1 MTHKIYWAERG
12 LRYLYE
18 VVTAELFMYTFCMI
32 FMRQDPRFTDAI
44 WIAGIFLLSYLIRDF
59 APNHILL
66 TVGHLV
72 LAGLLVI
79 LPGTVWIRTVT
90 GIYDIGYLLP
100 CAVAY
105 AKRGSG
111 LTDMSE
117 PWPSILAGIF
127 VYFASIGM
135 ELPVLSNLSYI
146 AVALLMAIYMMIRYI
161 QGLKRY
167 ISQTTEVS
175 EQSIRDIAFIN
186 GRVVLFLA
194 VLVLLLMGAC
204 RFLDLSG
211 FVNVLARAFA
221 KVVQTVFGAIMVI
234 WVFVLTLLT
243 KGGTAAT
250 SLDYQDTLNEY
261 YQNSVKGYDVFTLIL
276 KVFVVLL
283 LIFFLVRI
291 LLQVIRFLLKPRS
304 YADDV
309 IELIAEEPNQYKER
323 ITNRRIMHRLTAEEQ
338 ARKIYKKSILR
349 YKDVITLNKRMT
361 CEDIRQ
367 EITKTEVGNVEG
379 ISAIYEQIRY
389 GAGEVDNY
397 VIREMKAASGQN
409 KRVNKKENKKGVVQ
423 NEPEEKDDRIMG
435 SHHSTCSGCCGTV
448 SYTGDK
454 KSEK

>member
-18 VVTAELFMYTFCMI
+18 VVAAELFMYAFCMI
-32 FMRQDPRFTDAI
+32 FMRQDPRLMDAL
-44 WIAGIFLLSYLIRDF
+44 WIAGVFLLSYLIRDF

-66 TVGHLV
+66 TAGHLV

-79 LPGTVWIRTVT
+79 LPGAVWIRAVT

-105 AKRGSG
+105 AKRGSR
-111 LTDMSE
+111 LTNMSE
-117 PWPSILAGIF
+117 PWPSILAGIII
-127 VYFASIGM
+127 YFASISM
-135 ELPVLSNLSYI
+135 KLSVLSNLSYI
-146 AVALLMAIYMMIRYI
+146 AVALLMAIYLMIRYV

-186 GRVVLFLA
+186 GRVVLFLSGI
-194 VLVLLLMGAC
+194 VLLLMGAC

-211 FVNVLARAFA
+211 LVNVLARAFA

-243 KGGTAAT
+243 KGGPAAT

-291 LLQVIRFLLKPRS
+291 LLQVIHFLLKPRS

-309 IELIAEEPNQYKER
+309 IELVDEEPNQYKER
-323 ITNRRIMHRLTAEEQ
+323 IADRHILRRLTDEERARRI
-338 ARKIYKKSILR
+338 YKRSILR
-349 YKDVITLNKRMT
+349 YKDAIALNRRLT

-367 EITKTEVGNVEG
+367 EIADVEAGNVDG

-389 GAGEVDNY
+389 GDRKVDGL
-397 VIREMKAASGQN
+397 VIQEMKAALGQN
-409 KRVNKKENKKGVVQ
+409 KKVNEKG
-423 NEPEEKDDRIMG
+423 K
-435 SHHSTCSGCCGTV
+435 
-448 SYTGDK
+448 
-454 KSEK
+454 

>member
-32 FMRQDPRFTDAI
+32 FMRQDPRFVDAI

-243 KGGTAAT
+243 KGGPAAT

-367 EITKTEVGNVEG
+367 EITETEVGNVEG

-397 VIREMKAASGQN
+397 VIREMKVASVQN

-423 NEPEEKDDRIMG
+423 K
-435 SHHSTCSGCCGTV
+435 
-448 SYTGDK
+448 
-454 KSEK
+454 

>member
-32 FMRQDPRFTDAI
+32 FMRQDPRFVDAI

-105 AKRGSG
+105 AKRGSR

-117 PWPSILAGIF
+117 PWPSILAGII

-243 KGGTAAT
+243 KGGPAAT

-276 KVFVVLL
+276 KVVVVLL

-291 LLQVIRFLLKPRS
+291 LLKVIRFLLKPRS

-309 IELIAEEPNQYKER
+309 IEFIAEEPNQHKER
-323 ITNRRIMHRLTAEEQ
+323 ITNSRIMHRLTAEER

-367 EITKTEVGNVEG
+367 EITETEVGNVEG

-423 NEPEEKDDRIMG
+423 K
-435 SHHSTCSGCCGTV
+435 
-448 SYTGDK
+448 
-454 KSEK
+454 

>member
-44 WIAGIFLLSYLIRDF
+44 WIAGIFLLSYLIRNF

-243 KGGTAAT
+243 KGGPAAT

-423 NEPEEKDDRIMG
+423 K
-435 SHHSTCSGCCGTV
+435 
-448 SYTGDK
+448 
-454 KSEK
+454 

>member
-44 WIAGIFLLSYLIRDF
+44 WIAGIFLLSYLIRNF

-243 KGGTAAT
+243 KGGPAAT

-367 EITKTEVGNVEG
+367 ETTKTEVGNVEG

-409 KRVNKKENKKGVVQ
+409 KRVNKKENKKT
-423 NEPEEKDDRIMG
+423 EKI
-435 SHHSTCSGCCGTV
+435 H
-448 SYTGDK
+448 
-454 KSEK
+454 

>member
-18 VVTAELFMYTFCMI
+18 VIAAELFMYAFCMI
-32 FMRQDPRFTDAI
+32 FMRQDPRFMDAL
-44 WIAGIFLLSYLIRDF
+44 WIAGAFLLSYLIRDF

-66 TVGHLV
+66 TGGHLV

-79 LPGTVWIRTVT
+79 LPGAVWIRAVT
-90 GIYDIGYLLP
+90 GLYDIGYLLP

-105 AKRGSG
+105 AKRGSR
-111 LTDMSE
+111 LADMSE
-117 PWPSILAGIF
+117 PWPSILAGIII
-127 VYFASIGM
+127 YFASIGM
-135 ELPVLSNLSYI
+135 KLPVLSNLSYI
-146 AVALLMAIYMMIRYI
+146 AVALLMAVYLMIRYV

-167 ISQTTEVS
+167 ISQTAEVS
-175 EQSIRDIAFIN
+175 EQSIRDIAFVN
-186 GRVVLFLA
+186 GRVVLFLSGI
-194 VLVLLLMGAC
+194 VLLLMGAC

-211 FVNVLARAFA
+211 LVNVLAAACA
-221 KVVQTVFGAIMVI
+221 KVIQTVFGAIMVI

-243 KGGTAAT
+243 KGGPEAT

-261 YQNSVKGYDVFTLIL
+261 YQNSVRGYDIFTLIL

-291 LLQVIRFLLKPRS
+291 LLQVIQFLLKPRS

-309 IELIAEEPNQYKER
+309 IELVDEEPHQYKER
-323 ITNRRIMHRLTAEEQ
+323 ITVRHILHRMTDEER

-349 YKDVITLNKRMT
+349 YKDVITFNRRLT

-367 EITKTEVGNVEG
+367 QISEMEDGNVDD

-389 GAGEVDNY
+389 GSRKVNDH
-397 VIREMKAASGQN
+397 VIQEMKAASG
-409 KRVNKKENKKGVVQ
+409 RNKKVIEKG
-423 NEPEEKDDRIMG
+423 K
-435 SHHSTCSGCCGTV
+435 
-448 SYTGDK
+448 
-454 KSEK
+454 

>member
-32 FMRQDPRFTDAI
+32 FMRQDPRFVNAI

-105 AKRGSG
+105 AKRGSR

-146 AVALLMAIYMMIRYI
+146 AVALLMAIYMIIRYI

-243 KGGTAAT
+243 KGGPAAT

-261 YQNSVKGYDVFTLIL
+261 YQSSVKGYDVFTLIL

-367 EITKTEVGNVEG
+367 EITETEVGNVEG

-397 VIREMKAASGQN
+397 VIREMKAASVQN

-423 NEPEEKDDRIMG
+423 K
-435 SHHSTCSGCCGTV
+435 
-448 SYTGDK
+448 
-454 KSEK
+454 

>member
-32 FMRQDPRFTDAI
+32 FMRQDPRFVDAI

-243 KGGTAAT
+243 KGGPAAT

-309 IELIAEEPNQYKER
+309 IELIVEEPNQYKER

-367 EITKTEVGNVEG
+367 EITETEVGTVEG

-397 VIREMKAASGQN
+397 VIREMKAASVQN

-423 NEPEEKDDRIMG
+423 K
-435 SHHSTCSGCCGTV
+435 
-448 SYTGDK
+448 
-454 KSEK
+454 

>member
-32 FMRQDPRFTDAI
+32 FMRQDPRFVDAI

-211 FVNVLARAFA
+211 FVTVLARAFA

-243 KGGTAAT
+243 KGGPAAT

-276 KVFVVLL
+276 KVVVVLL

-291 LLQVIRFLLKPRS
+291 LLKVIRFLLKPRS

-367 EITKTEVGNVEG
+367 EITETEVGNVEG

-397 VIREMKAASGQN
+397 VIREMKAASVQN

-423 NEPEEKDDRIMG
+423 K
-435 SHHSTCSGCCGTV
+435 
-448 SYTGDK
+448 
-454 KSEK
+454 

>member
-1 MTHKIYWAERG
+1 
-12 LRYLYE
+12 
-18 VVTAELFMYTFCMI
+18 MI
-32 FMRQDPRFTDAI
+32 FMRQDPRFVDAI

-243 KGGTAAT
+243 KGGPAAT

-367 EITKTEVGNVEG
+367 EITETEVGNVEG

-397 VIREMKAASGQN
+397 VIREMKAASVQN

-423 NEPEEKDDRIMG
+423 K
-435 SHHSTCSGCCGTV
+435 
-448 SYTGDK
+448 
-454 KSEK
+454 

>member
-194 VLVLLLMGAC
+194 VLVINGS
-204 RFLDLSG
+204 LS
-211 FVNVLARAFA
+211 F
-221 KVVQTVFGAIMVI
+221 
-234 WVFVLTLLT
+234 
-243 KGGTAAT
+243 
-250 SLDYQDTLNEY
+250 
-261 YQNSVKGYDVFTLIL
+261 
-276 KVFVVLL
+276 
-283 LIFFLVRI
+283 
-291 LLQVIRFLLKPRS
+291 P
-304 YADDV
+304 
-309 IELIAEEPNQYKER
+309 
-323 ITNRRIMHRLTAEEQ
+323 
-338 ARKIYKKSILR
+338 
-349 YKDVITLNKRMT
+349 
-361 CEDIRQ
+361 
-367 EITKTEVGNVEG
+367 
-379 ISAIYEQIRY
+379 
-389 GAGEVDNY
+389 
-397 VIREMKAASGQN
+397 
-409 KRVNKKENKKGVVQ
+409 
-423 NEPEEKDDRIMG
+423 
-435 SHHSTCSGCCGTV
+435 
-448 SYTGDK
+448 
-454 KSEK
+454 

>member
-243 KGGTAAT
+243 KGGPAAT

-423 NEPEEKDDRIMG
+423 K
-435 SHHSTCSGCCGTV
+435 
-448 SYTGDK
+448 
-454 KSEK
+454 

>member
-32 FMRQDPRFTDAI
+32 FMRQDPRFVDAI

-105 AKRGSG
+105 AKRGSR

-117 PWPSILAGIF
+117 PWPSILAGII
-127 VYFASIGM
+127 VYFASVGM

-243 KGGTAAT
+243 KGGPAAT

-276 KVFVVLL
+276 KVVVVLL

-291 LLQVIRFLLKPRS
+291 LLKVIRFLLKPRS

-309 IELIAEEPNQYKER
+309 IEFIAEEPNQHKER
-323 ITNRRIMHRLTAEEQ
+323 ITNSRIMHRLTAEER

-367 EITKTEVGNVEG
+367 EITETEVGNVEG

-423 NEPEEKDDRIMG
+423 K
-435 SHHSTCSGCCGTV
+435 
-448 SYTGDK
+448 
-454 KSEK
+454 

>member
-117 PWPSILAGIF
+117 PWPSILAGIII
-127 VYFASIGM
+127 YFASIGM
-135 ELPVLSNLSYI
+135 KLPVLSNLSYI

-243 KGGTAAT
+243 KGGPAVT

-367 EITKTEVGNVEG
+367 EITETEVGNVEG

-423 NEPEEKDDRIMG
+423 K
-435 SHHSTCSGCCGTV
+435 
-448 SYTGDK
+448 
-454 KSEK
+454 

>member
-32 FMRQDPRFTDAI
+32 FMRQDPRFVDAI

-243 KGGTAAT
+243 KGGPAAT

-323 ITNRRIMHRLTAEEQ
+323 ITNRRIMHRLTAEER
-338 ARKIYKKSILR
+338 ARKNYKKSILR

-367 EITKTEVGNVEG
+367 EITETEVGNVEG

-389 GAGEVDNY
+389 GAGEVDNH
-397 VIREMKAASGQN
+397 VIREMKAASVQN

-423 NEPEEKDDRIMG
+423 K
-435 SHHSTCSGCCGTV
+435 
-448 SYTGDK
+448 
-454 KSEK
+454 

>member
-32 FMRQDPRFTDAI
+32 FMRQDPRFVDAI

-66 TVGHLV
+66 AVGHLV

-135 ELPVLSNLSYI
+135 GLPVLSNLSYI
-146 AVALLMAIYMMIRYI
+146 AVAFLMAIYMMIRYI

-175 EQSIRDIAFIN
+175 EQSIRDIVFIN

-243 KGGTAAT
+243 KGGPAAT

-367 EITKTEVGNVEG
+367 EITETEVGNVEG

-397 VIREMKAASGQN
+397 VIREMKAASVQN

-423 NEPEEKDDRIMG
+423 K
-435 SHHSTCSGCCGTV
+435 
-448 SYTGDK
+448 
-454 KSEK
+454 

>member
-18 VVTAELFMYTFCMI
+18 VVVAELFMYTFCMI

-66 TVGHLV
+66 TIGHLV

-79 LPGTVWIRTVT
+79 LPGTVWIRMVT

-117 PWPSILAGIF
+117 PWPSILAGIII
-127 VYFASIGM
+127 YFASIGM
-135 ELPVLSNLSYI
+135 KLSVLSNLSYI

-167 ISQTTEVS
+167 ISQTTEIS
-175 EQSIRDIAFIN
+175 EQSIRDIAVIN

-243 KGGTAAT
+243 KGGTAAIG
-250 SLDYQDTLNEY
+250 LDYQDTLNEY

-304 YADDV
+304 HADDV
-309 IELIAEEPNQYKER
+309 IELIAEEPRQYKER
-323 ITNRRIMHRLTAEEQ
+323 ITDRRIMHRLTAEER

-367 EITKTEVGNVEG
+367 EITETEVGNVEG
-379 ISAIYEQIRY
+379 ISVIYEQIRY
-389 GAGEVDNY
+389 GAGEVDNH

-409 KRVNKKENKKGVVQ
+409 KRVNEKG
-423 NEPEEKDDRIMG
+423 K
-435 SHHSTCSGCCGTV
+435 
-448 SYTGDK
+448 
-454 KSEK
+454 

>member
-32 FMRQDPRFTDAI
+32 FMRQDPRFVDAI

-221 KVVQTVFGAIMVI
+221 KEVQTVFGAIMVI

-243 KGGTAAT
+243 KGGPAAT

-367 EITKTEVGNVEG
+367 EITETEVGNVEG

-397 VIREMKAASGQN
+397 VIREMKAASVQN

-423 NEPEEKDDRIMG
+423 K
-435 SHHSTCSGCCGTV
+435 
-448 SYTGDK
+448 
-454 KSEK
+454 

>member
-32 FMRQDPRFTDAI
+32 FMRQDPRFVDAI

-135 ELPVLSNLSYI
+135 ELPVLSKLSYI
-146 AVALLMAIYMMIRYI
+146 AVALLMAIYMIIRYI

-243 KGGTAAT
+243 KGGPAAT

-291 LLQVIRFLLKPRS
+291 LLKVIRFLLKPRS

-367 EITKTEVGNVEG
+367 EITETEVGNVEG

-397 VIREMKAASGQN
+397 VIREMKAASVQN

-423 NEPEEKDDRIMG
+423 K
-435 SHHSTCSGCCGTV
+435 
-448 SYTGDK
+448 
-454 KSEK
+454 

>member
-1 MTHKIYWAERG
+1 
-12 LRYLYE
+12 
-18 VVTAELFMYTFCMI
+18 
-32 FMRQDPRFTDAI
+32 MRQDPRFVDAI

-243 KGGTAAT
+243 KGGPAAT

-423 NEPEEKDDRIMG
+423 K
-435 SHHSTCSGCCGTV
+435 
-448 SYTGDK
+448 
-454 KSEK
+454 

>member
-18 VVTAELFMYTFCMI
+18 VVAAELFMYTFCMI
-32 FMRQDPRFTDAI
+32 FMRQDPRFVDAI

-135 ELPVLSNLSYI
+135 ELPVLSSLSYI
-146 AVALLMAIYMMIRYI
+146 AVVLLMTIYMMIRYI

-243 KGGTAAT
+243 NGGPAAT

-367 EITKTEVGNVEG
+367 EITETEVGNVEG

-423 NEPEEKDDRIMG
+423 K
-435 SHHSTCSGCCGTV
+435 
-448 SYTGDK
+448 
-454 KSEK
+454 

>member
-1 MTHKIYWAERG
+1 
-12 LRYLYE
+12 
-18 VVTAELFMYTFCMI
+18 MYTFCMI
-32 FMRQDPRFTDAI
+32 FMRQDPRFVDAI

-243 KGGTAAT
+243 KGGPAAT

-367 EITKTEVGNVEG
+367 EITETEVGNVEG

-397 VIREMKAASGQN
+397 VIREMKAASVQN

-423 NEPEEKDDRIMG
+423 K
-435 SHHSTCSGCCGTV
+435 
-448 SYTGDK
+448 
-454 KSEK
+454 

>member
-79 LPGTVWIRTVT
+79 SPGTVWIRTVT

-243 KGGTAAT
+243 KGGPAAT

-367 EITKTEVGNVEG
+367 EITETEVGNVEG

-423 NEPEEKDDRIMG
+423 K
-435 SHHSTCSGCCGTV
+435 
-448 SYTGDK
+448 
-454 KSEK
+454 

>member
-32 FMRQDPRFTDAI
+32 FMRQDPRFVDAI
-44 WIAGIFLLSYLIRDF
+44 WIAGIFLLS
-59 APNHILL
+59 
-66 TVGHLV
+66 
-72 LAGLLVI
+72 
-79 LPGTVWIRTVT
+79 
-90 GIYDIGYLLP
+90 YLLP

-243 KGGTAAT
+243 KGGPAAT

-367 EITKTEVGNVEG
+367 EITETEVGNVEG

-397 VIREMKAASGQN
+397 VIREMKAASVQN

-423 NEPEEKDDRIMG
+423 K
-435 SHHSTCSGCCGTV
+435 
-448 SYTGDK
+448 
-454 KSEK
+454 

>member
-32 FMRQDPRFTDAI
+32 FMRQDPRFVDAI

-243 KGGTAAT
+243 KGGPAAT

-367 EITKTEVGNVEG
+367 EITETEVGNVEG

-397 VIREMKAASGQN
+397 VIREMKAASVQN
-409 KRVNKKENKKGVVQ
+409 KRVNNKENKKGVVQ
-423 NEPEEKDDRIMG
+423 K
-435 SHHSTCSGCCGTV
+435 
-448 SYTGDK
+448 
-454 KSEK
+454 

>member
-243 KGGTAAT
+243 KGGPAAT

-397 VIREMKAASGQN
+397 VIREMKAASGQI

-423 NEPEEKDDRIMG
+423 K
-435 SHHSTCSGCCGTV
+435 
-448 SYTGDK
+448 
-454 KSEK
+454 

>member
-66 TVGHLV
+66 TIGHLV

-79 LPGTVWIRTVT
+79 LPGTVWIRMVT

-105 AKRGSG
+105 AKRGSR

-117 PWPSILAGIF
+117 PWPSILAGIII
-127 VYFASIGM
+127 YFASIGM
-135 ELPVLSNLSYI
+135 KLSVLSNLSYI

-175 EQSIRDIAFIN
+175 EQSIRDIAVIN

-243 KGGTAAT
+243 KGGSAAT
-250 SLDYQDTLNEY
+250 DLDYQDTLNEY

-304 YADDV
+304 HADDV
-309 IELIAEEPNQYKER
+309 IELIAEEPRQYKER
-323 ITNRRIMHRLTAEEQ
+323 ITDRRIMHRLTAEER

-367 EITKTEVGNVEG
+367 EITETEVGNVEG

-389 GAGEVDNY
+389 GAGEVDNH

-409 KRVNKKENKKGVVQ
+409 KRVNEKG
-423 NEPEEKDDRIMG
+423 K
-435 SHHSTCSGCCGTV
+435 
-448 SYTGDK
+448 
-454 KSEK
+454 

>member
-18 VVTAELFMYTFCMI
+18 VVTAELFMYTFSMI
-32 FMRQDPRFTDAI
+32 FMRQDSRFVDAI

-117 PWPSILAGIF
+117 PWPSILAGIII
-127 VYFASIGM
+127 YFASIGM
-135 ELPVLSNLSYI
+135 KLSVLSNLSYI

-243 KGGTAAT
+243 KGGPAAT

-367 EITKTEVGNVEG
+367 EITETEVGNVEG

-423 NEPEEKDDRIMG
+423 K
-435 SHHSTCSGCCGTV
+435 
-448 SYTGDK
+448 
-454 KSEK
+454 

>member
-18 VVTAELFMYTFCMI
+18 VVAAELFMYTFCMI
-32 FMRQDPRFTDAI
+32 FMRQDPRFVDAI

-167 ISQTTEVS
+167 ISQTTEIS
-175 EQSIRDIAFIN
+175 EQSIRDIAVIN

-243 KGGTAAT
+243 KGGPAAT

-367 EITKTEVGNVEG
+367 EITETEVGNVEG

-397 VIREMKAASGQN
+397 VIREMKAASVQN

-423 NEPEEKDDRIMG
+423 K
-435 SHHSTCSGCCGTV
+435 
-448 SYTGDK
+448 
-454 KSEK
+454 

>member
-32 FMRQDPRFTDAI
+32 FMRQDPRFVDAI

-90 GIYDIGYLLP
+90 GIYDIEYLLP

-243 KGGTAAT
+243 KGGPAAT

-367 EITKTEVGNVEG
+367 EITETEVGNVEG

-397 VIREMKAASGQN
+397 VIREMKAASVQN

-423 NEPEEKDDRIMG
+423 K
-435 SHHSTCSGCCGTV
+435 
-448 SYTGDK
+448 
-454 KSEK
+454 

>member
-32 FMRQDPRFTDAI
+32 FMRQDPRFVDAI

-243 KGGTAAT
+243 KGGPAAT

-349 YKDVITLNKRMT
+349 YKDVITFNKRMT

-367 EITKTEVGNVEG
+367 EITETEVGNVEG

-397 VIREMKAASGQN
+397 VIREMKAASVQN

-423 NEPEEKDDRIMG
+423 K
-435 SHHSTCSGCCGTV
+435 
-448 SYTGDK
+448 
-454 KSEK
+454 

>member
-32 FMRQDPRFTDAI
+32 FMRQDPRFVDAI

-243 KGGTAAT
+243 KGGPAAT

-323 ITNRRIMHRLTAEEQ
+323 ITNRRKMHRLTAEEQ

-367 EITKTEVGNVEG
+367 EITETEVGNVEG

-397 VIREMKAASGQN
+397 VIREMKAASVQN

-423 NEPEEKDDRIMG
+423 K
-435 SHHSTCSGCCGTV
+435 
-448 SYTGDK
+448 
-454 KSEK
+454 

>member
-127 VYFASIGM
+127 VYFASIGI

-243 KGGTAAT
+243 KGGPAAT

-423 NEPEEKDDRIMG
+423 K
-435 SHHSTCSGCCGTV
+435 
-448 SYTGDK
+448 
-454 KSEK
+454 

>member
-18 VVTAELFMYTFCMI
+18 VVAAELFMYTFCMI
-32 FMRQDPRFTDAI
+32 FMRQDPRFVDAI

-135 ELPVLSNLSYI
+135 ELPVLSSLSYI
-146 AVALLMAIYMMIRYI
+146 AVVLLMTIYMMIRYI

-204 RFLDLSG
+204 HFLDLSG

-243 KGGTAAT
+243 KGGPAAT

-367 EITKTEVGNVEG
+367 EITETEVGNVEG

-423 NEPEEKDDRIMG
+423 K
-435 SHHSTCSGCCGTV
+435 
-448 SYTGDK
+448 
-454 KSEK
+454 

>member
-32 FMRQDPRFTDAI
+32 FMRQDPRFVDAI

-135 ELPVLSNLSYI
+135 KLPVLSNLSYI

-243 KGGTAAT
+243 KGGPAAT

-423 NEPEEKDDRIMG
+423 K
-435 SHHSTCSGCCGTV
+435 
-448 SYTGDK
+448 
-454 KSEK
+454 

>member
-18 VVTAELFMYTFCMI
+18 VVAAELFMYTFCMI

-79 LPGTVWIRTVT
+79 LPGTVWLRTVT

-105 AKRGSG
+105 AKRGSR

-211 FVNVLARAFA
+211 LVNVLARAFA

-243 KGGTAAT
+243 KGGPAAT

-283 LIFFLVRI
+283 LIFFLARI
-291 LLQVIRFLLKPRS
+291 LLQVIRSLLKPRS

-309 IELIAEEPNQYKER
+309 IELIAEEPDQYKER
-323 ITNRRIMHRLTAEEQ
+323 ITDRRIMHRLTAEER

-349 YKDVITLNKRMT
+349 YKDVIILNKRMT

-367 EITKTEVGNVEG
+367 EITEQEVGNVEG

-389 GAGEVDNY
+389 GAGEVDNH

-409 KRVNKKENKKGVVQ
+409 KRVNKKGK
-423 NEPEEKDDRIMG
+423 
-435 SHHSTCSGCCGTV
+435 
-448 SYTGDK
+448 
-454 KSEK
+454 

>member
-32 FMRQDPRFTDAI
+32 FMRQDPRFVDAI

-243 KGGTAAT
+243 KGGPAAT

-323 ITNRRIMHRLTAEEQ
+323 ITNRRIMHRLTAEER

-349 YKDVITLNKRMT
+349 YKDVITLSKRMT

-367 EITKTEVGNVEG
+367 EITETEVGNVEG

-397 VIREMKAASGQN
+397 VIREMKAASVQN

-423 NEPEEKDDRIMG
+423 K
-435 SHHSTCSGCCGTV
+435 
-448 SYTGDK
+448 
-454 KSEK
+454 

>member
-32 FMRQDPRFTDAI
+32 FMRQDPRFVDAI

-105 AKRGSG
+105 AKRGSR

-117 PWPSILAGIF
+117 PWPSILAGII

-211 FVNVLARAFA
+211 FVTVLARAFA

-243 KGGTAAT
+243 KGGPAAT
-250 SLDYQDTLNEY
+250 SLDYRDTLNEY

-276 KVFVVLL
+276 KVVVVLL

-291 LLQVIRFLLKPRS
+291 LLKVIRFLLKPRS

-309 IELIAEEPNQYKER
+309 IEFIAEEPNQHKER
-323 ITNRRIMHRLTAEEQ
+323 ITNSRIMHRLTAEER

-367 EITKTEVGNVEG
+367 EITETEVGNVEG

-423 NEPEEKDDRIMG
+423 K
-435 SHHSTCSGCCGTV
+435 
-448 SYTGDK
+448 
-454 KSEK
+454 

>member
-32 FMRQDPRFTDAI
+32 FMRQDPRFVDAI

-243 KGGTAAT
+243 KGGPAAT

-261 YQNSVKGYDVFTLIL
+261 YQNSVKVYDVFTLIL

-367 EITKTEVGNVEG
+367 EITETEVGNVEG

-397 VIREMKAASGQN
+397 VIREMKAASVQN

-423 NEPEEKDDRIMG
+423 K
-435 SHHSTCSGCCGTV
+435 
-448 SYTGDK
+448 
-454 KSEK
+454 